1 MLNKSWVLGALAA
14 ITIGAGAHAS
24 TSVEKVNNDKVKA
37 FDEMLEPGEAER
49 LSDHLPSVVV
59 YMSSGPGVH
68 EGETVFAPAG
78 TAPLKNNGTAVLHFV
93 RIYFLTPG
101 GDETWGTTGLAPHYK
116 MLFENQFARVYD
128 IKIPA
133 QSREPQH
140 SHHDRVVIS
149 LSGAQLEHI
158 LPDGTVQPST
168 LKTGEVVWRKGGTHI
183 GHNMGDTNLWVIAV
197 EPK

>member
-1 MLNKSWVLGALAA
+1 MHKKPWMLGTLAA
-14 ITIGAGAHAS
+14 ITIATSAYAS

-37 FDEMLEPGEAER
+37 FEETLEPGEAER
-49 LSDHLPSVVV
+49 LSDRLPSVVV
-59 YMSSGPGVH
+59 YMSSGRGVH

-78 TAPLKNNGTAVLHFV
+78 SALLKNNGTAPIHFV

-101 GDETWGTTGLAPHYK
+101 GDETWGTSGLAPHYK
-116 MLFENQFARVYD
+116 MLFENQYARAYD

-183 GHNMGDTNLWVIAV
+183 GHNMGETDLWVIAV

>member
-1 MLNKSWVLGALAA
+1 MHKMLGTLAA
-14 ITIGAGAHAS
+14 IAIATSAYAS
-24 TSVEKVNNDKVKA
+24 ISVEKVNNDKVKA
-37 FDEMLEPGEAER
+37 FEETLQPGEAEKLR
-49 LSDHLPSVVV
+49 GPLPSVIV
-59 YMSSGPGVH
+59 YMSSGRGVH
-68 EGETVFAPAG
+68 EGETVFEPPDA
-78 TAPLKNNGTAVLHFV
+78 APLKNNGTAPLHFV

-101 GDETWGTTGLAPHYK
+101 GDETWGTSGLAPHYK
-116 MLFENQFARVYD
+116 MLFENQYVRAYD

-183 GHNMGDTNLWVIAV
+183 GHNMGETDLWVIAV

>member
-1 MLNKSWVLGALAA
+1 MHKMLGTLAA
-14 ITIGAGAHAS
+14 IAIATSAYAS

-37 FDEMLEPGEAER
+37 FEETLQPGEAEKLR
-49 LSDHLPSVVV
+49 GPLPSVIV
-59 YMSSGPGVH
+59 YMSSGRGVH
-68 EGETVFAPAG
+68 EGETVFEPPDA
-78 TAPLKNNGTAVLHFV
+78 APLKNNGTAPLHFV

-101 GDETWGTTGLAPHYK
+101 GDETWGTSGLAPHYK
-116 MLFENQFARVYD
+116 MLFENQYVRAYD

-183 GHNMGDTNLWVIAV
+183 GHNMGETDLWVIAV